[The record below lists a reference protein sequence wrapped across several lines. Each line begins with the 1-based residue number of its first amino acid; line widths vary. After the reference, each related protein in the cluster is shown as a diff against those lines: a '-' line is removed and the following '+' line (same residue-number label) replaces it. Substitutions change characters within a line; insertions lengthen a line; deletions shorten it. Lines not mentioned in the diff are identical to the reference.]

1 MKSIT
6 LLLILAISVQVSAQN
21 EKRVFFNLYDM
32 EARYLQNV
40 YDIPYHI
47 SMSIAAVQSG
57 FGKSNVYKQNN
68 NPFGLK
74 DENGKYK
81 KYKNQQDGWIDFAE
95 TLRKKGF
102 KKSDNFRQT
111 IIRIGEVLYQDSRPE
126 WSGEVIRILLSN
138 KKRLFL

>member
-1 MKSIT
+1 
-6 LLLILAISVQVSAQN
+6 
-21 EKRVFFNLYDM
+21 
-32 EARYLQNV
+32 
-40 YDIPYHI
+40 
-47 SMSIAAVQSG
+47 MSIAAVQSG

-111 IIRIGEVLYQDSRPE
+111 IIGIGKVLYQDSRPE
-126 WSGEVIRILLSN
+126 WSGEVIRLLLSN